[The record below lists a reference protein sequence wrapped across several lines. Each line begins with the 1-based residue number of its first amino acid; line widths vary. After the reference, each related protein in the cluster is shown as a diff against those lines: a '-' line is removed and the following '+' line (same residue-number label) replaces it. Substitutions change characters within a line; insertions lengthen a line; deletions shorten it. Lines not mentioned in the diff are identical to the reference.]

1 MLSAAKQLALSLSA
15 CIGLLSCGPYG
26 APVPL
31 AAPEP
36 QPFPIS
42 EAALGTIGVSL
53 EDAMQSGVVEC
64 NVHHVPLD
72 DATVAILYGM
82 PYLGSTEYFVA
93 RESQFPYACSKVTSC
108 GVPGRPV
115 SASVR
120 RCGQCTAAELEWEA
134 AHR

>member
-1 MLSAAKQLALSLSA
+1 MRSAAKQVALSLLA
-15 CIGLLSCGPYG
+15 YIGLLSCGPSG
-26 APVPL
+26 
-31 AAPEP
+31 APEP
-36 QPFPIS
+36 QPYPIS
-42 EAALGTIGVSL
+42 EAALGTIGVPL
-53 EDAMQSGVVEC
+53 EAAMRPGVVEC

-82 PYLGSTEYFVA
+82 PYLGSTEYFA
-93 RESQFPYACSKVTSC
+93 AEASQFPFACSKVTSC

-120 RCGQCTAAELEWEA
+120 RCEQCTAAELEWVA